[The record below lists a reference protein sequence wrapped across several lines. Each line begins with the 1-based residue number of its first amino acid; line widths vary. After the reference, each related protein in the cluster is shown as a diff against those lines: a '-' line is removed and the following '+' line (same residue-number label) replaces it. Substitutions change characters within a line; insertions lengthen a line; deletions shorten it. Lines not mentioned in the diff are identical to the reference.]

1 MSPTNVKELIAFLDR
16 IPVPDYGD
24 DPSGQGDR
32 AVVVEAVRRL
42 LARLETPFERAWRL
56 SWINGNV
63 HAAVQVVLDLG
74 VWEAWYLSKRHEMT
88 LLGLHALARIPCD
101 LALLRRMFR
110 LLACEN
116 VVQELG
122 EDRYGATAFSEALG
136 QTKEP
141 VAQTILSGYAVAS
154 MCLFLR
160 VCFQSF

>member
-101 LALLRRMFR
+101 LALLRRSTEPNCCVQLTDGEGGLISRTRVATMKAFTNQTYKA
-110 LLACEN
+110 ACF
-116 VVQELG
+116 V
-122 EDRYGATAFSEALG
+122 S
-136 QTKEP
+136 
-141 VAQTILSGYAVAS
+141 
-154 MCLFLR
+154 
-160 VCFQSF
+160 